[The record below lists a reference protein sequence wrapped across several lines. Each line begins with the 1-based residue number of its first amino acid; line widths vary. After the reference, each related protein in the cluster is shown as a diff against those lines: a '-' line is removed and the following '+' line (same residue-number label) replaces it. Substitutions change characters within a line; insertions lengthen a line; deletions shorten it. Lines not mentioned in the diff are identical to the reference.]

1 MALTHEHHTDM
12 DPAVR
17 SVLLRRGL
25 RLEYFSLVWNIVE
38 TVVGMAAGI
47 VAGSVALVGF
57 ALDSVVESTSAS
69 ILVWRLRSEG
79 RGHWT
84 AESVERRA
92 IRLVALAFFALA
104 LYVGGRSAFDLITQ
118 HRPDESPAGII
129 LAAVSLVIMP
139 VLAGKK
145 NRMARTLDS
154 KALKADAS
162 QTSLCAYISAFLLI
176 GLVANALFG
185 WWWADPAAGL
195 VIAALAARE
204 GRHLW
209 ITEDFCCP

>member
-1 MALTHEHHTDM
+1 MAVTHQHHADM
-12 DPAVR
+12 DPAAR
-17 SVLLRRGL
+17 SVLLRSGL
-25 RLEYFSLVWNIVE
+25 RLEIFSLVWNVVE
-38 TVVGMAAGI
+38 TVVGLVAGLA
-47 VAGSVALVGF
+47 AGSVALVGF

-79 RGHWT
+79 RGDWT

-104 LYVGGRSAFDLITQ
+104 LYVGAKSAFDLVTQ
-118 HRPDESPAGII
+118 HKPDESPTGIV
-129 LAAVSLVIMP
+129 LAIVSLIIMP
-139 VLAGKK
+139 VLANKK
-145 NRMARTLDS
+145 RRMAKALDS

-162 QTSLCAYISAFLLI
+162 QTSLCTYISAFLLV
-176 GLVANALFG
+176 GLGANALFG

>member
-1 MALTHEHHTDM
+1 MAITHEHHADM
-12 DPAVR
+12 DPAIR

-25 RLEYFSLVWNIVE
+25 RLEYFSLVWNVVE

-47 VAGSVALVGF
+47 AAGSVALVGF

-104 LYVGGRSAFDLITQ
+104 LYVGGRSAFDLVTQ
-118 HRPDESPAGII
+118 HKPDESVAGII
-129 LAAVSLVIMP
+129 LAAVSLVVMP
-139 VLAGKK
+139 VLARKK

-162 QTSLCAYISAFLLI
+162 QTSLCTYISAFLLV
-176 GLVANALFG
+176 GLGANALLG

-204 GRHLW
+204 GHHLW
-209 ITEDFCCP
+209 TTEDFCCP